1 MIMAIN
7 VINYGNQTL
16 IDLRNDTV
24 TTSTLLEGATA
35 HDRTG
40 TIINGAV
47 SFSTIRTGTTDPSDS
62 LGKNGDIYIKY

>member
-1 MIMAIN
+1 MAIN
-7 VINYGNQTL
+7 VINYGNQNL

-40 TIINGAV
+40 TVINGAV
-47 SFSTIRTGTTDPSDS
+47 SFVTYYTGSGNPPSNW
-62 LGKNGDIYIKY
+62 KNGDIFLKE